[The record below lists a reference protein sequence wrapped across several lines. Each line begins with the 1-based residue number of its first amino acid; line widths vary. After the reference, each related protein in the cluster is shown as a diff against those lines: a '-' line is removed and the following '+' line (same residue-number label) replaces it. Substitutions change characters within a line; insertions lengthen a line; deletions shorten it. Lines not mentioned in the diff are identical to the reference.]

1 MSVEFFEEYVN
12 EVQEVLPGQINP
24 QILLHKFVLEDLP
37 DTQGV
42 DIRKDFQDAVHVGP
56 GELHDIVDI
65 HRADRLRQLAA
76 QVRHNI
82 VWKLHARIVPAR
94 HHDPEDV
101 HNLILEQAWVV
112 KRKRCK
118 GYFEVWDV
126 ELLRDLAE
134 VHVLEGKAED
144 YRRVLGQL
152 ERKTPISKI
161 LDLLQVKL
169 LDFSVRSLS

>member
-1 MSVEFFEEYVN
+1 M
-12 EVQEVLPGQINP
+12 
-24 QILLHKFVLEDLP
+24 
-37 DTQGV
+37 
-42 DIRKDFQDAVHVGP
+42 
-56 GELHDIVDI
+56 
-65 HRADRLRQLAA
+65 
-76 QVRHNI
+76 
-82 VWKLHARIVPAR
+82 
-94 HHDPEDV
+94 
-101 HNLILEQAWVV
+101 